1 MTEHAADRSAGRA
14 TDYSAPALDKAL
26 DILELLAGEAGGL
39 TQTEIAEAV
48 GRNVSQIYR
57 VLATLERR
65 GYLTRDGSGRYVLSM
80 ALFDLAHR
88 HPPLRGLVQ
97 LAAGPM
103 RALADEIRQSCN
115 LSVDDAGAVRV
126 IAQAESPADFGYQ
139 VRVGARFPLES
150 TATGAVLSLGSTDAA
165 AAEPAAVMPGDAEQ
179 LAAGYLTRPDRLQAG
194 ITDVV
199 VAITD
204 RKGDTVAA
212 LTVPYIGTSYSA
224 VELDDVVAAA
234 RATAAEIS
242 ARLGGR

>member
-1 MTEHAADRSAGRA
+1 MSPEPEATTAGRGIEYA
-14 TDYSAPALDKAL
+14 APALDKAL
-26 DILELLAGEAGGL
+26 DILELLANEAAGL

-65 GYLTRDGSGRYVLSM
+65 GYLTRDDRSARYVLSM

-97 LAAGPM
+97 LAAAPM
-103 RALADEIRQSCN
+103 RELADRVRQSCN
-115 LSVDDAGAVRV
+115 LGVDDAGEVRI

-139 VRVGARFPLES
+139 VRVGARFPLET
-150 TATGAVLSLGSTDAA
+150 TATGAVLTAGAPDAA
-165 AAEPAAVMPGDAEQ
+165 GRLLPGEAEL
-179 LAAGYLTRPDRLQAG
+179 LAAGYLTRADRLQAG

-199 VAITD
+199 TAVTD
-204 RKGDTVAA
+204 RAGGTIAA

-224 VELDDVVAAA
+224 VGLDEVVAAA

-242 ARLGGR
+242 ARLGGAR